1 VAEGFELD
9 TGQGTLLAKSVLNCA
24 GLHSDRVARLLGARP
39 GVRILPFRGEYYLL
53 RPDRRHLVRGLI
65 YPVPD
70 PRFPFLGVHLTRTV
84 HGEVEAGP
92 NAVLSWAREGYRAT
106 AFRARDAWDTV
117 SYSGFW
123 WLVKRYWKVG
133 LYEQY
138 RSWSRAEF
146 ARSVQRL
153 VPEVTARDL
162 VRGGTGVRA
171 QAVAPDGTLVDDFR
185 VVLQPGA
192 VHVLN
197 APSPAATASL
207 AIGDYVADLAAE
219 ALGFRVRREL
229 GLPTVGG

>member
-1 VAEGFELD
+1 
-9 TGQGTLLAKSVLNCA
+9 
-24 GLHSDRVARLLGARP
+24 
-39 GVRILPFRGEYYLL
+39 
-53 RPDRRHLVRGLI
+53 
-65 YPVPD
+65 
-70 PRFPFLGVHLTRTV
+70 
-84 HGEVEAGP
+84 
-92 NAVLSWAREGYRAT
+92 
-106 AFRARDAWDTV
+106 
-117 SYSGFW
+117 
-123 WLVKRYWKVG
+123 
-133 LYEQY
+133 
-138 RSWSRAEF
+138 
-146 ARSVQRL
+146 
-153 VPEVTARDL
+153 